1 MTDKES
7 AIYATGYWNGIAYKN
22 AQQTMIPIYTRSK
35 DETTTLTLSIVP
47 SQDGKTETIYL
58 LEKKK

>member
-7 AIYATGYWNGIAYKN
+7 AIYSTGYWNGIAYKN
-22 AQQTMIPIYTRSK
+22 AQQTMIPIHTRPR

-47 SQDGKTETIYL
+47 SKDGKTETIYL
-58 LEKKK
+58 TEKKK